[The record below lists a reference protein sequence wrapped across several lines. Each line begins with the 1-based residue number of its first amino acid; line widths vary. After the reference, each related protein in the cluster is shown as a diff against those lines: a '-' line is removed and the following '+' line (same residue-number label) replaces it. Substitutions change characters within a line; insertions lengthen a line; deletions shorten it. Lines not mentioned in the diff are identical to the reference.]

1 MATVC
6 REFSCGS
13 NEGFHEIIHRVFED
27 YIGAKVIMGRRESF
41 NPLSHFPK
49 SFYYRAAL
57 CVGEPCSDGVIVGT
71 AAKTILFTLFA
82 TFLGG

>member
-27 YIGAKVIMGRRESF
+27 YIGAKVIKGRRESF
-41 NPLSHFPK
+41 IPLSHFPK

-57 CVGEPCSDGVIVGT
+57 CVGEP
-71 AAKTILFTLFA
+71 
-82 TFLGG
+82 